1 MNFKVSSKGWI
12 VLSTA
17 IVIGIVFSI
26 YFLVYVKG
34 KEKAIISNNFRV
46 LQQVVKNI
54 KFLENS
60 YLDNAKI
67 ISKNKE
73 GSIEVNRN
81 LSEVN
86 VQLLVE
92 KDTLYKVSN
101 AGIKYGNE
109 GIFFL
114 VDSTANNDCCKIYF
128 TNYDVFFN
136 NELFQ
141 RKDVFDQ
148 IIITEVKKEE
158 GILTRKVLYSNH
170 LLGIM
175 DSSFYVKTLQSA
187 KDDITINHKEF
198 VSFNQTI
205 DDDLDI
211 YISGLVLKSTFEQ
224 QKRSVSPLLIFTIS
238 ISIILIILAMPL
250 LKLKIMS
257 NEERLY
263 IKDVIFTG
271 ISVLIGP
278 AVLLVFLYTLL
289 IFFGNGKE
297 KLDDNLE
304 ELSKKI
310 ELNFRN
316 ELHRLVNQIDFLNTQ
331 FTDVSK
337 KSDLVDR
344 TFTLAPDSAL
354 INKFGKEMQD
364 ISDYSKHEVSG
375 YKVFKDVVRNDEI
388 KFKHLKAA
396 FWADSSARLLIL
408 LSAFNKPSYAQD
420 LSHRKYLTNILENKP
435 NYFKDSTNTIHKI
448 AIESIKSVSD
458 GSYEVGVGK
467 STAEKAT
474 LPVMAIST
482 KLASVMGTVLE
493 EGYGFCI
500 LNKEGKTMFH
510 SDIKKNMNENF
521 LEETNGIFSP
531 SMVSKIDIVKHWD
544 YEGKNQTIY
553 FRPLNCLSDHYIATF
568 VNSEVQ
574 YGPYTTSMVSS
585 FVLFLGYLIIVLLVY
600 LVMYFV
606 TLQTSKLKQT
616 VYVFNFLRPYETERH
631 FNKYKRLILLSIVVI
646 IYLILSSIVNKSH
659 FDFLIM
665 DLIIVTTSLLIFSFY
680 TLNSC
685 HPDNKLTESVFN
697 KYSNTGFKLLAIFI
711 VVLLV
716 YRIIHYL
723 GEDHN
728 IGEGYEGP
736 IVLNSIAGLLLILF
750 ILLES
755 FYDERGFKLEFL
767 KHLEFSIDRVQNSYK
782 FYLFLWGIIFS
793 IIPIN
798 LFFQMTYSKETS
810 ISEKYR
816 SLDLLTKIQNWE
828 KANYIEFSDKFENE
842 DIYDTVF
849 LKSMEKGMIHLAI
862 VDSLLNIDL
871 VKIDSL
877 TCSNPKDFGHNHYF
891 NLIYKK
897 IRPDY
902 NVRTSLTSNFIAD
915 CASDLSWTFTENSDS
930 LKFLLESNFDQ
941 GLPVNQIRKA
951 KVYFYYA
958 RLPAIFLIFAVS
970 LIILWIF
977 LNFTLDKIYGFS
989 YKKYARKTTKIKS
1002 KRFIKRFI
1010 NPDIISKTSSYNNI
1024 FIVSVNSSNTFPIR
1038 NNLKSTY
1045 KDLLLTLDFYDFQ
1058 ANAIENTGNTS
1069 KEIFNVLG
1077 SKRFKK
1083 DWRRIEEYFSQSDE
1097 MVYILIE
1104 HFEYGY
1110 NDVGMNK
1117 LKLEVLKYL
1126 VDCEHF
1132 KVLISSEIN
1141 AAKLLDYYEDSIN
1154 KLENLLK
1161 TSGVTDRKEN
1171 QKKLDDLKIDFKK
1184 WQHLLGSFVTCIIP
1198 IHKFPYKKDSE
1209 YEKELAHGEYLEMIK
1224 KYLGKKMNADIPKD
1238 DMVLTVQQMSSPYYY
1253 SIWNSLSKD
1262 ERYIVYDI
1270 AKDRFVN
1277 TINTDGI
1284 LSLLNKGILV
1294 YDHSMRLMNDSF
1306 ENFVLTKVNSNEAL
1320 EMEMESR
1327 KKGTWDTAFAVILLL
1342 IISLVIFLSIGQ
1354 QNFLNDINSFLTAIA
1369 ALIGLLIRFSGFLSF
1384 GGNKGADA

>member
-1 MNFKVSSKGWI
+1 MKFKVSNKGWI

-54 KFLENS
+54 KSLETS
-60 YLDNAKI
+60 YLNNAKI

-86 VQLLVE
+86 VQQLVE
-92 KDTLYKVSN
+92 KDTQYKVLN

-114 VDSTANNDCCKIYF
+114 VDSTTNNDCCKIYF

-148 IIITEVKKEE
+148 IIIYKV
-158 GILTRKVLYSNH
+158 ILKGVVEKRKVLFSNDH
-170 LLGIM
+170 LGIL
-175 DSSFYVKTLQSA
+175 DSTFQNKKLRSA
-187 KDDITINHKEF
+187 KDEITINDNVF
-198 VSFNQTI
+198 VSFNQKI
-205 DDDLDI
+205 NDDLNI
-211 YISGLVLKSTFEQ
+211 YISGLKLKSTFEQ
-224 QKRSVSPLLIFTIS
+224 QKRSVSPLLIFTLS
-238 ISIILIILAMPL
+238 ISLILIIMVMPL

-257 NEERLY
+257 NDERLY
-263 IKDVIFTG
+263 IKDVLFTG
-271 ISVLIGP
+271 VSVLIGP

-289 IFFGNGKE
+289 IFFGKE
-297 KLDDNLE
+297 KTNIENNLKF
-304 ELSKKI
+304 LSTEI
-310 ELNFRN
+310 EVNLQK
-316 ELHRLVNQIDFLNTQ
+316 ELHRLVNQIDSLNTQ
-331 FTDVSK
+331 FTNVIE
-337 KSDLVDR
+337 KSDLVDKP
-344 TFTLAPDSAL
+344 FIIEPDTAL
-354 INKFGKEMQD
+354 IKIFGSEMQD
-364 ISDYSKHEVSG
+364 SANYSKYDVRG
-375 YKVFKDVVRNDEI
+375 YKVFKDVVLKNEI
-388 KFKHLKAA
+388 EFKHLKAA
-396 FWADSSARLLIL
+396 FWADDSARLLIL

-435 NYFKDSTNTIHKI
+435 NYFKDLSDSVHEI

-467 STAEKAT
+467 STSGAA

-482 KLASVMGTVLE
+482 KLSSVMGTVLE

-500 LNKEGKTMFH
+500 LNNEGKTMFH
-510 SDIKKNMNENF
+510 SDIRKNMNENF
-521 LEETNGIFSP
+521 LEETNGIFTP
-531 SMVSKIDIVKHWD
+531 SMVSKIDLIKHWD
-544 YEGKNQTIY
+544 YEGKKQTIY
-553 FRPLNCLSDHYIATF
+553 FRPLKYLSDHYIATF
-568 VNSEVQ
+568 ADSEVQ

-585 FVLFLGYLIIVLLVY
+585 FVLFLGYLILVLLVY
-600 LVMYFV
+600 LIMYFA
-606 TLQTSKLKQT
+606 TLQNSKLKQT

-685 HPDNKLTESVFN
+685 HPDKKLTESVFN

-728 IGEGYEGP
+728 IGEGYEGL

-755 FYDERGFKLEFL
+755 FYDERGVKLEFL
-767 KHLEFSIDRVQNSYK
+767 KRLEFSIDKVQSAYK
-782 FYLFLWGIIFS
+782 LYLFLWGIIFS

-828 KANYIEFSDKFENE
+828 KANYSEFSDKFENE

-849 LKSMEKGMIHLAI
+849 LKSMKRDTIHWAI
-862 VDSLLNIDL
+862 FGGLVNIES
-871 VKIDSL
+871 VKINSL

-891 NLIYKK
+891 NKIYHK
-897 IRPDY
+897 IRPEYYD
-902 NVRTSLTSNFIAD
+902 RTSLTSNFIED
-915 CASDLSWTFTENSDS
+915 CASDLSWTFTEKADS
-930 LKFLLESNFDQ
+930 LEFLLKSDFYKEF
-941 GLPVNQIRKA
+941 PVNQIRKA
-951 KVYFYYA
+951 KVYFYSA

-977 LNFTLDKIYGFS
+977 LNFTLDKIYGF
-989 YKKYARKTTKIKS
+989 KYIKLAQRTAKIKS

-1058 ANAIENTGNTS
+1058 ANAIENTGNAS

-1161 TSGVTDRKEN
+1161 TSSVADRKEN

-1198 IHKFPYKKDSE
+1198 IKKFSNEKNSE
-1209 YEKELAHGEYLEMIK
+1209 YKKELAHGEYLEMIK

-1384 GGNKGADA
+1384 GGNKGAGA